1 MGELGVRDGSHVCCQ
16 LVHLKWHCKQWS
28 VLVLTGCHLDP
39 TGSTMIRPQHAQPG
53 RPRSTMTRPQ
63 MCYLLTGC
71 HLDPTGSTWSAHSM
85 HNLEQVRVLVS
96 TGSTMTRRQM
106 YHAIPKPKVYND
118 LKWDIYNDA
127 LNLQRPNERT
137 SILKQASK

>member
-1 MGELGVRDGSHVCCQ
+1 MHNLAD
-16 LVHLKWHCKQWS
+16 LDLQW
-28 VLVLTGCHLDP
+28 
-39 TGSTMIRPQHAQPG
+39 PG
-53 RPRSTMTRPQ
+53 RKCATYLQVATWTR
-63 MCYLLTGC
+63 
-71 HLDPTGSTWSAHSM
+71 LDLQWSAHSM

-96 TGSTMTRRQM
+96 TGSTMTWRQV